1 MCLVDILARK
11 FRLARLFCNDR
22 SQMGEA
28 QQPYNNRGL
37 HHVFGRHLGEEISIG
52 TPFL

>member
-1 MCLVDILARK
+1 MTSWREKSIEAPFLW
-11 FRLARLFCNDR
+11 NDKR
-22 SQMGEA
+22 QMGEA

-52 TPFL
+52 TPSLER